1 MLNTKNKF
9 MKTILFISTI
19 TLLLSCSNSQNSNS
33 TISIDLDAS
42 KSISINNIFSK
53 MEIIP
58 LETNEKSKIQNI
70 DKIIEYQ
77 SFIYILDRRQKAV
90 LIFDSHGKFISKIN
104 TIGRAPDEFYLLEDI
119 VINRFANTLE
129 CLDPMGKILT
139 YSLQGQYQSSIY
151 LPHPPMAYHYLHILN
166 QDSILL
172 YTNPTK
178 YNDYTFRIFSRQQ
191 DTFVSQFM
199 KQKKIINGECRQPIQ
214 VYKDSIYFTQAFSN
228 EIYKISNDTLLPAY
242 QWDFGKYT
250 YNLSK
255 MKFPDLTNPEEQIK
269 FYKEVMYSSKIP
281 YTLGF
286 NSQNDRYLFCSLFM
300 KNKILN
306 ILYDKTTK
314 RKVVFSKSKEDIGLY
329 PLYMDNN
336 KIIGITDETLVPLE
350 PLENTQNIEIIKK
363 EIIYTLTDYSNPILI
378 KYFFK

>member
-1 MLNTKNKF
+1 
-9 MKTILFISTI
+9 
-19 TLLLSCSNSQNSNS
+19 
-33 TISIDLDAS
+33 
-42 KSISINNIFSK
+42 
-53 MEIIP
+53 
-58 LETNEKSKIQNI
+58 
-70 DKIIEYQ
+70 
-77 SFIYILDRRQKAV
+77 
-90 LIFDSHGKFISKIN
+90 
-104 TIGRAPDEFYLLEDI
+104 
-119 VINRFANTLE
+119 
-129 CLDPMGKILT
+129 
-139 YSLQGQYQSSIY
+139 
-151 LPHPPMAYHYLHILN
+151 
-166 QDSILL
+166 
-172 YTNPTK
+172 
-178 YNDYTFRIFSRQQ
+178 
-191 DTFVSQFM
+191 
-199 KQKKIINGECRQPIQ
+199 
-214 VYKDSIYFTQAFSN
+214 
-228 EIYKISNDTLLPAY
+228 
-242 QWDFGKYT
+242 
-250 YNLSK
+250 

>member
-1 MLNTKNKF
+1 
-9 MKTILFISTI
+9 
-19 TLLLSCSNSQNSNS
+19 
-33 TISIDLDAS
+33 
-42 KSISINNIFSK
+42 
-53 MEIIP
+53 
-58 LETNEKSKIQNI
+58 
-70 DKIIEYQ
+70 
-77 SFIYILDRRQKAV
+77 
-90 LIFDSHGKFISKIN
+90 
-104 TIGRAPDEFYLLEDI
+104 
-119 VINRFANTLE
+119 
-129 CLDPMGKILT
+129 
-139 YSLQGQYQSSIY
+139 
-151 LPHPPMAYHYLHILN
+151 
-166 QDSILL
+166 
-172 YTNPTK
+172 
-178 YNDYTFRIFSRQQ
+178 
-191 DTFVSQFM
+191 
-199 KQKKIINGECRQPIQ
+199 
-214 VYKDSIYFTQAFSN
+214 
-228 EIYKISNDTLLPAY
+228 
-242 QWDFGKYT
+242 
-250 YNLSK
+250 

-378 KYFFK
+378 KYIFK

>member
-1 MLNTKNKF
+1 
-9 MKTILFISTI
+9 
-19 TLLLSCSNSQNSNS
+19 
-33 TISIDLDAS
+33 
-42 KSISINNIFSK
+42 
-53 MEIIP
+53 
-58 LETNEKSKIQNI
+58 
-70 DKIIEYQ
+70 
-77 SFIYILDRRQKAV
+77 
-90 LIFDSHGKFISKIN
+90 
-104 TIGRAPDEFYLLEDI
+104 
-119 VINRFANTLE
+119 
-129 CLDPMGKILT
+129 
-139 YSLQGQYQSSIY
+139 
-151 LPHPPMAYHYLHILN
+151 
-166 QDSILL
+166 
-172 YTNPTK
+172 
-178 YNDYTFRIFSRQQ
+178 
-191 DTFVSQFM
+191 M

-378 KYFFK
+378 KYIFK

>member
-1 MLNTKNKF
+1 

-19 TLLLSCSNSQNSNS
+19 ILLLSCSNSQNSSS

-42 KSISINNIFSK
+42 KSVSINNIFSK
-53 MEIIP
+53 IEIIP
-58 LETNEKSKIQNI
+58 LETNENSIIQNI
-70 DKIIEYQ
+70 DKIIEYK
-77 SFIYILDRRQKAV
+77 SLTYILDRRQKAV
-90 LIFDSHGKFISKIN
+90 LIFDNHGKFISKIN

-119 VINRFANTLE
+119 AINKFSNTLE

-139 YSLQGQYQSSIY
+139 YSLQGQYLSSIY
-151 LPHPPMAYHYLHILN
+151 LPHPPMAYHYLHVLN

-191 DTFVSQFM
+191 DTFVSQFI
-199 KQKKIINGECRQPIQ
+199 KQKKIINGECKLPIQ

-228 EIYKISNDTLLPAY
+228 EIYKISDDTLLLAY

-306 ILYDKTTK
+306 ILYDKPTK
-314 RKVVFSKSKEDIGLY
+314 RKIVFSKSKKDIGLY

-336 KIIGITDETLVPLE
+336 KIIGITDETLAPLQS
-350 PLENTQNIEIIKK
+350 LANTQNIEIINKD
-363 EIIYTLTDYSNPILI
+363 IINILTDNSNPILV
-378 KYFFK
+378 KYIFK

>member
-58 LETNEKSKIQNI
+58 LETNEKSIIQNI

-151 LPHPPMAYHYLHILN
+151 L
-166 QDSILL
+166 Q
-172 YTNPTK
+172 
-178 YNDYTFRIFSRQQ
+178 
-191 DTFVSQFM
+191 
-199 KQKKIINGECRQPIQ
+199 
-214 VYKDSIYFTQAFSN
+214 
-228 EIYKISNDTLLPAY
+228 
-242 QWDFGKYT
+242 
-250 YNLSK
+250 
-255 MKFPDLTNPEEQIK
+255 
-269 FYKEVMYSSKIP
+269 
-281 YTLGF
+281 
-286 NSQNDRYLFCSLFM
+286 
-300 KNKILN
+300 
-306 ILYDKTTK
+306 
-314 RKVVFSKSKEDIGLY
+314 
-329 PLYMDNN
+329 
-336 KIIGITDETLVPLE
+336 
-350 PLENTQNIEIIKK
+350 
-363 EIIYTLTDYSNPILI
+363 
-378 KYFFK
+378 